1 MAMNNSERLVFALQK
16 KAVDR
21 PPVAGPMVSISQEL
35 MDRAGIHLP
44 TAHHDAVLMG
54 SLSAAAFELCGL
66 ESLKVPFDL
75 MVELET
81 LGGEIEFGDDKTLP
95 RLRHPFLSN
104 PEDLKIPADFIGL
117 KRVPLVLDAIAWC
130 RQNYGRTIP
139 VISSIVGP
147 YTLAGFIFGLE
158 KVMMWML
165 ADASAYAG
173 IMDKLTALAIQ
184 YGQAQFTAGAHV
196 VQAADPMASG
206 DLISPDHYA
215 SFVAPYHRKL
225 FSSLN
230 GPSVLH
236 ICGKITGHLPHIA
249 GIGVNGLSFDEKTDI
264 SAAAFLKQ
272 KMALIGFVPTSVLQK
287 GHPQEVSLHSERCLK
302 AGVDVLSAGCALH
315 LETPI
320 ANIRAMVQSVQRI

>member
-16 KAVDR
+16 KALDR
-21 PPVAGPMVSISQEL
+21 PPVAGPMVSISKEL

-44 TAHHDAVLMG
+44 VAHHDAVLMG
-54 SLSAAAFELCGL
+54 RLSAAAFELCGL

-81 LGGEIEFGDDKTLP
+81 LGGEIDFGNDKTLP
-95 RLRHPFLSN
+95 RLCHPFLSN

-117 KRVPLVLDAIAWC
+117 KRVPLVLDAITWC
-130 RQNYGRTIP
+130 RQHYGRIIP

-147 YTLAGFIFGLE
+147 YTLAGYIYGLE

-165 ADASAYAG
+165 ADASVYAS

-230 GPSVLH
+230 GPSILH
-236 ICGKITGHLPHIA
+236 ICGNITGHLQHIA

-272 KMALIGFVPTSVLQK
+272 KMALVGFVPTSVLQK

-315 LETPI
+315 METPI